1 MTCDSLAILIFD
13 LILAWRRHLSFV
25 GSLGFNMLSSDALF
39 TLNSSL
45 EHDNSSIGIKNPSV
59 TAAGVTG
66 VCFVKDPII
75 NSRSEI
81 SSINYDTD
89 SDDNDSDSN
98 STDDDE
104 HLQFKCSNLLLGPTN
119 NNKKDTSSI
128 QPYYHVHQQA
138 THLSAAS
145 HTSLSGAVL
154 ASCHQDGSCKLWDLA
169 TRRCTVSDI
178 CVDYPR
184 GGSGLSLRRIGTS
197 HNNTTN
203 QFLYQTRDPLGT
215 VSLHDMNR
223 PCNPV
228 VQLYTYSSTFCAMS
242 PCQVGNNTN
251 ENHQELGG
259 LSNLVALPTAEHSVA
274 VVRDLRCKPESN
286 PAWKVD
292 IGGSEYINSSM
303 YGSRRRFGM
312 LTSLALCLQETTQRV
327 VLGCG
332 MENGEALFY
341 DLGAGGHRSSS
352 EIIDPNHICSVSL
365 GKDPVL
371 TLDLVSSIG
380 NNEGSSKKSTSL
392 VAVGGCAG
400 DANEA
405 ESELPEHDQGTVSTI
420 KVSLATDISS
430 QMKASIR
437 TKTRTCSLQSDGK
450 VGVSICRFR
459 SDGRIFG
466 VGGWDHR
473 LRIFGISSSK
483 PLAILR
489 GHGDSVTAMDWS
501 RNAAL
506 SGLLAT
512 GSGDGKMCLWR
523 VYPHSLKK

>member
-1 MTCDSLAILIFD
+1 
-13 LILAWRRHLSFV
+13 V

-45 EHDNSSIGIKNPSV
+45 EHDNSVKGIKNPSV
-59 TAAGVTG
+59 PAAGVTG

-75 NSRSEI
+75 NSQSEI

-89 SDDNDSDSN
+89 IDDNDSD

-119 NNKKDTSSI
+119 NNNTKDTSSI
-128 QPYYHVHQQA
+128 QPYQYQQA

-184 GGSGLSLRRIGTS
+184 GGSGLSLRRIGTTQ
-197 HNNTTN
+197 NYTTN

-215 VSLHDMNR
+215 VTLHDMNR
-223 PCNPV
+223 PCEPI
-228 VQLYTYSSTFCAMS
+228 VQLYTCSSTFCAMS
-242 PCQVGNNTN
+242 PCQVGDNTN
-251 ENHQELGG
+251 ENHEELGG
-259 LSNLVALPTAEHSVA
+259 SSNLVALPTAEHSVA
-274 VVRDLRCKPESN
+274 VVRDLRCKPEN
-286 PAWKVD
+286 TPAWKVD
-292 IGGSEYINSSM
+292 IGGSEYISSSM

-341 DLGAGGHRSSS
+341 DLGAGGHSSSS

-400 DANEA
+400 DEA
-405 ESELPEHDQGTVSTI
+405 SDLPEFDQGTVSII
-420 KVSLATDISS
+420 KVSLATDTSS

-437 TKTRTCSLQSDGK
+437 SKTRTCSVQSDGK

-473 LRIFGISSSK
+473 LRIFGRSSSK

-489 GHGDSVTAMDWS
+489 GHDDSVTAMDWS